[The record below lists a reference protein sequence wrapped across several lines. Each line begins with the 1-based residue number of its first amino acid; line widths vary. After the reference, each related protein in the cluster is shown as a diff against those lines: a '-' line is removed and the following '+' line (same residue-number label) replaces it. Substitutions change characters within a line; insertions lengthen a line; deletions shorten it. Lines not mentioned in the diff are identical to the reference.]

1 MTADRT
7 RQRDF
12 VRQVSWADSRDRCAK
27 LQHFRAVLSASV
39 RKACY
44 RQALVTGGRTSL
56 RVPRRLAALSALLIG
71 LLSAGLLA
79 ASVPGAHADSISAKR
94 AQAQGALAKLQQLD
108 AAAQR
113 ATSRYQAASQK
124 LRLVEHRL
132 RINHQAL
139 CVARD
144 NLGRSQRALA
154 KRLVAIYTSQDQQSS
169 LAVILGARSLDDLVS
184 RIETVNSVSNQDSA
198 LIGEVVAFHR
208 QVVHRRALL
217 RSQRARQHR
226 LVAARAAERNR
237 IEGRLASER
246 RLYNSVRSQI
256 AQMIAQQ
263 QAAQQ
268 AAARAAR
275 AAATAQA
282 PMARAGLGLGNPA
295 GGSVPGDRFGGVVG
309 VAMRYLG
316 TQYVYGGASPSGFD
330 CSGLVMYAYAQVGV
344 SLPHYTVA
352 QYNYANSVSV
362 SKSQLQP
369 GDLVFF
375 AGLGHVGIYV
385 GGGSFIHAPHTGS
398 VVRIDSLNSGWYASE
413 YDGAKRI
420 LG

>member
-1 MTADRT
+1 M
-7 RQRDF
+7 
-12 VRQVSWADSRDRCAK
+12 
-27 LQHFRAVLSASV
+27 
-39 RKACY
+39 
-44 RQALVTGGRTSL
+44 
-56 RVPRRLAALSALLIG
+56 RVPRRRAALSALLIG
-71 LLSAGLLA
+71 LLSAGLLS
-79 ASVPGAHADSISAKR
+79 ASVPGAQADSITAKR
-94 AQAQGALAKLQQLD
+94 AQAQGVLAKLQQLD
-108 AAAQR
+108 AAAQL

-124 LRLVEHRL
+124 LQLVEHRL

-139 CVARD
+139 GVARG
-144 NLGRSQRALA
+144 NLGRAQRALA
-154 KRLVAIYTSQDQQSS
+154 KRLVAIYTSQDEQSS

-184 RIETVNSVSNQDSA
+184 RIETVNSVSKQDSA

-208 QVVHRRALL
+208 QVVHRRAML
-217 RSQRARQHR
+217 RSQRARQNR
-226 LVAARAAERNR
+226 LVTARAAERNR
-237 IEGRLASER
+237 IEGRLAAER
-246 RLYNSVRSQI
+246 HLYNSVRSQI
-256 AQMIAQQ
+256 AQMISRQ

-275 AAATAQA
+275 AAAAQVA
-282 PMARAGLGLGNPA
+282 TPKVSYGAQPA
-295 GGSVPGDRFGGVVG
+295 SSSVPGGRYGGVVG

-316 TQYVYGGASPSGFD
+316 TPYVYGGASPSGFD
-330 CSGLVMYAYAQVGV
+330 CSGLVMYAYAQIGV

>member
-1 MTADRT
+1 M
-7 RQRDF
+7 
-12 VRQVSWADSRDRCAK
+12 
-27 LQHFRAVLSASV
+27 
-39 RKACY
+39 
-44 RQALVTGGRTSL
+44 

-71 LLSAGLLA
+71 LLSAGLLS
-79 ASVPGAHADSISAKR
+79 ASVPGAQADSISAKR

-113 ATSRYQAASQK
+113 ANSRYQEASRK

-132 RINHQAL
+132 RINHLAL
-139 CVARD
+139 GVARG
-144 NLGRSQRALA
+144 NLGRAQQALA

-198 LIGEVVAFHR
+198 LVGEVVTFHH
-208 QVVHRRALL
+208 QVVHRRTML
-217 RSQRARQHR
+217 RNERTRQSR
-226 LVAARAAERNR
+226 LVAERASQRNQ
-237 IEGRLASER
+237 IEGKVAAER

-256 AQMIAQQ
+256 AQMIARQ

-275 AAATAQA
+275 AAAAQVA
-282 PMARAGLGLGNPA
+282 TPKVSYGAGPASSSVPA
-295 GGSVPGDRFGGVVG
+295 GRYGGVVG

-316 TQYVYGGASPSGFD
+316 TPYVYGGASPSGFD
-330 CSGLVMYAYAQVGV
+330 CSGLVMYAFSQVGI

-352 QYNYANSVSV
+352 QWNYSNAVSV
-362 SKSQLQP
+362 SRSQLQP

-385 GGGSFIHAPHTGS
+385 GGGNFIHAPHTGS